1 VAAAN
6 RSYVRWF
13 ILSAMDDE
21 RAGELLARERS
32 RIERALGGVSR
43 SAGQEAVDAS
53 DADDAGRDLFEEEL
67 DEAAAERLRAELDAV
82 ERAERRLAEGTYG
95 VSIVSG
101 EPIADARLEAIPWAE
116 RTAEEQ
122 ARHESGH

>member
-1 VAAAN
+1 
-6 RSYVRWF
+6 
-13 ILSAMDDE
+13 MDDE

-101 EPIADARLEAIPWAE
+101 EP
-116 RTAEEQ
+116 
-122 ARHESGH
+122 